1 MGIVKSD
8 QTIAVLGVQ
17 GQAVTQPMRT
27 LGTWL
32 NTLHHELDEMPA
44 IRVGEEDFPVEQQ
57 QSIEGR
63 IACFAHVRMNV
74 II

>member
-1 MGIVKSD
+1 MGVVEPD

-17 GQAVTQPMRT
+17 GEAVTQPMGT

-44 IRVGEEDFPVEQQ
+44 SRVGEEDFPVEQQ
-57 QSIEGR
+57 QGIEGR
-63 IACFAHVRMNV
+63 VARFAHFRKYV